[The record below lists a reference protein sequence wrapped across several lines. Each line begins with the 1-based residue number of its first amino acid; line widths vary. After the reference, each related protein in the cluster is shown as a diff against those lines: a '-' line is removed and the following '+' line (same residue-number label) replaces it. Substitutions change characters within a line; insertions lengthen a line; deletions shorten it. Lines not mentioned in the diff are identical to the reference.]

1 MSQQCPSSGPCKT
14 IGTYPVGDGPTKRIS
29 RRIQRTGRHSNAMSY
44 SEPTRRIQHGSFL
57 CWNPALSR
65 GRGMRGFLCRVLVL
79 HRTIPRNSRSTRC
92 KSLLPRLLMA
102 MLRRPRSSKCCSA
115 SPPCVQVRQGH
126 SANAN
131 HFNAQTTNQAEL
143 RAWNVSPPKKHAPET
158 GHYGGKIKFDAKSTH
173 QLDFQ
178 PLRRANGIL
187 VAHCCGH
194 FESPQK
200 ASRTTQSTS

>member
-1 MSQQCPSSGPCKT
+1 
-14 IGTYPVGDGPTKRIS
+14 
-29 RRIQRTGRHSNAMSY
+29 
-44 SEPTRRIQHGSFL
+44 
-57 CWNPALSR
+57 
-65 GRGMRGFLCRVLVL
+65 
-79 HRTIPRNSRSTRC
+79 
-92 KSLLPRLLMA
+92 
-102 MLRRPRSSKCCSA
+102 
-115 SPPCVQVRQGH
+115 VQVRQGH